1 MKKYLILIL
10 AAAAALVSCGKE
22 ILDPENGNETVQAV
36 PISFNLTANHPDATK
51 AVKAG
56 WESGDAIFVFFTGA
70 DAPKHLKMTY
80 NGSAWTS
87 AEYDGATQTAGAL
100 GLKNGDTGTMR
111 AVFLPFGS
119 TATVSA
125 DGTRFKFSTD
135 YYAYYATAT
144 LTYTVTDNTVSGAFN
159 MTIPTD
165 YVQFFIEDGE
175 QYLEC
180 AYNLSTDAIIPSGVA
195 SISADGTITELSG
208 SAGDNMTGYPY
219 SGGRLFSGK
228 LNTSYAYSG
237 NYYFVMYSLMNARY
251 DYFVTGKTLASHS
264 AVKLPAYSSKYSA
277 SNTSGKWIR
286 VGSGYTVNMGNVAVD
301 AMISESLGKWQ
312 TCNQGAT
319 KPEEVGT
326 LYTYNE
332 AVALDG
338 VYIATKYTFD
348 KMLAQLSWTW
358 LSVNGKQGV
367 LVKSKDTNGFIFLP
381 ETSSDSYSHACR
393 YWTSTANG
401 DNKAYCL
408 RYDIGCNYFDTY
420 SGVNYITYPVR
431 AFTN

>member
-22 ILDPENGNETVQAV
+22 ILDPEDGNETVQAV

-51 AVKAG
+51 AVKAD
-56 WESGDAIFVFFTGA
+56 WESGDAIFVFFSNVA
-70 DAPKHLKMTY
+70 APKHLKMTY
-80 NGSAWTS
+80 DGSAWTS
-87 AEYDGATQTAGAL
+87 AEYNGATQTVGAL
-100 GLKNGDTGTMR
+100 GLKNGDSGTMR

-286 VGSGYTVNMGNVAVD
+286 VGSGYTVNMGSVTVD
-301 AMISESLGKWQ
+301 EMVSESLGKWQ

-332 AVALDG
+332 AVALG
-338 VYIATKYTFD
+338 VNIATKYTFD

-367 LVKSKDTNGFIFLP
+367 VVKAKDTNGFIFLP
-381 ETSSDSYSHACR
+381 QTTTEVNIHCCY
-393 YWTSTANG
+393 YWTSTAASDNEAYELEYNIT
-401 DNKAYCL
+401 DNKY
-408 RYDIGCNYFDTY
+408 RTY
-420 SGVNYITYPVR
+420 SVGKDATFPVR